1 MAQEFTAM
9 EGQLLARFRLIFSTQ
24 NILSKKHFIK
34 KILCNN

>member
-9 EGQLLARFRLIFSTQ
+9 EVQLLARFRLIFSTK
-24 NILSKKHFIK
+24 NISSKNISSK